1 MIRLKLLVGL
11 VQYAFKK
18 ITDTEDN
25 SMQYHQK
32 LWGQCWTNDV

>member
-18 ITDTEDN
+18 ITDTDN